1 MTLIRRDQK
10 RLDFVVAHLLQTRTV
25 VTDKWLARRE
35 KTAGTEI
42 RGELLIAV
50 LEDERQREE
59 QKIPEK
65 QQCQNS

>member
-25 VTDKWLARRE
+25 VTDKRLARRE